1 MGWEILYSVMLG
13 FFIVAYLQFVIMLAE
28 LMKGLG
34 LKSKCLCS
42 ETTTVLSECTVAK
55 LYDTSLYIFH
65 AQ

>member
-1 MGWEILYSVMLG
+1 
-13 FFIVAYLQFVIMLAE
+13 VIMLAE